1 MIKRK
6 YKKNFVS
13 LVLSLLF
20 IGTPCILNAQTGN
33 INEHQQSPSAKNTV
47 KGTVKDETG
56 EPLVGVSVVIKGTIN
71 GTITDLDGNFS
82 ISCNKNDVLQI
93 SYVGFLTQDITVG
106 NNSNFQIKLKEDQKV
121 LDEVIVIGY
130 GTTTRKSAVGAVD
143 QVKAKAIEERP
154 VANVTQALQGA
165 SPSLTI
171 QQRSMDPNDN
181 SLNINIRGLSTM
193 NNNSPL
199 IVIDGL
205 VTDNSSL
212 NKLSPGDID
221 NISVLKDAGTAA
233 IYGSRSANGVI
244 LVTTK
249 SGKKNQRPT
258 VRLGM
263 QLGTQ
268 DPTILYR
275 PVEGYQ
281 NAILKNLS
289 LTNVGQSAMYSP
301 AEVRDLYDHRSE
313 EYWNFDK
320 IIQSAMQ
327 QSYNMSVSGGNE
339 NTTYL
344 FSGAYFDQKSNFIG
358 PNYGIQRYNLR
369 SNLST
374 EVGRFKL
381 SSILSYTRDDGK
393 KSVDGNAIINSSRI
407 PSYYW
412 TKMQADN
419 GKYLVNSLLTDQN
432 PLAGLKESGY
442 EKGNTDYI
450 NANINLEVKI
460 IDGLKLRGVV
470 GADIYAYHRFIR
482 RKEVDLY
489 NNENN
494 TTPDMKMN
502 AKRNTEDYNENK
514 RLMNYQLLADYQ
526 KTFNDSHNLSLLFG
540 ATNESYTFK
549 SNEVKFINTDPIL
562 GVPTETPESGS
573 SSLQGRR
580 KESITS
586 ILGRASYNYLERYY
600 AEFSFREDGSSKF
613 AKANRWGFFP
623 SLSLGWR
630 ISDESFMGFYKD
642 KLGDLKIRGSYGIL
656 GNQNIDPYQ
665 TLVTYSLYSNT
676 YAFDNDV
683 VGGAGYKFGN
693 ENLKWEKSKTFNI
706 GTDFS
711 FLRGAL
717 SGTFDYFN
725 KTTSDI
731 LLAPQV
737 PTVFGTSL
745 SSENIGEMKS
755 HGWEFTLNYR
765 LKTGEFSHDFSGNIG
780 DSQNK
785 VTKLVGGRE
794 ISKVDEYFYINEVGL
809 PFHSYYGYK
818 TDGYFKTME
827 EIQTSALPAGISAS
841 DLRPGDVKYVD
852 RNNDGVIDEKD
863 RFVLGNGFPRY
874 TFGFTYNL
882 EWKGFDFNF
891 FIQGVGK
898 RDMMIRGELVE
909 PFHSNYSY
917 AIYKHQLDFWSPTN
931 TDARYPRLAGIGS
944 VSNSNNYGMGSE
956 INRFDGKY
964 LRLKNIQ
971 LGYTIPKSVT
981 NKLMLQRVRAYVN
994 AQNLFTLS
1002 KNSWIDPE
1010 STELDSNMSGKANSA
1025 RNYPALKYF
1034 GFGLDIEF

>member
-13 LVLSLLF
+13 LIVSLFF
-20 IGTPCILNAQTGN
+20 IGIPCIINAQTGN
-33 INEHQQSPSAKNTV
+33 TNEHQQSSDKITV
-47 KGTVKDETG
+47 KGVVKDEAG
-56 EPLVGVSVVIKGTIN
+56 EPLVGVSVVIKGTTS
-71 GTITDLDGNFS
+71 GTLTDIDGNFS
-82 ISCNKNDVLQI
+82 ISCGRNNVLQI
-93 SYVGFLTQDITVG
+93 SYIGFLTQEITVG
-106 NNSNFQIKLKEDQKV
+106 NSTNFNITLKEDSKI

-130 GTTTRKSAVGAVD
+130 GTTTRKSAIGAVD
-143 QVKAKAIEERP
+143 QVKSKIIEERP

-181 SLNINIRGLSTM
+181 TININIRGLSTM

-205 VTDNSSL
+205 VSDDSSL
-212 NKLSPGDID
+212 NKLNPSDIE
-221 NISVLKDAGTAA
+221 NVSVLKDAGTAA

-249 SGKKNQRPT
+249 SGKKNQRPV

-263 QLGTQ
+263 QLGVQ
-268 DPTILYR
+268 DPEILFR
-275 PVEGYQ
+275 PVQGYQ

-301 AEVRDLYDHRSE
+301 AEIRDLYDHRSE
-313 EYWNFDK
+313 ESWNYDK

-339 NTTYL
+339 NTTYM
-344 FSGAYFDQKSNFIG
+344 FSGGYFDQQSNFVG
-358 PNYGIQRYNLR
+358 NYGKQRYNLR

-374 EVGRFKL
+374 EVGRFKI

-393 KSVDGNAIINSSRI
+393 KTVDSNAIINSSRI

-432 PLAGLKESGY
+432 PLAGLKEGGY
-442 EKGNTDYI
+442 EKGNTDYV

-482 RKEVDLY
+482 KKQVNLY
-489 NNENN
+489 NDENN
-494 TTPDMKMN
+494 TTPDMIMN
-502 AKRNTEDYNENK
+502 AERNTEDYNENK

-562 GVPTETPESGS
+562 GIPTEAPKSGS
-573 SSLQGRR
+573 TSLEGRR

-586 ILGRASYNYLERYY
+586 ILGRASYNYMDRYY
-600 AEFSFREDGSSKF
+600 AELSFREDGSSKF

-623 SLSLGWR
+623 SMSLGWR
-630 ISDESFMGFYKD
+630 ISDEGFMDFYKD
-642 KLGDLKIRGSYGIL
+642 KIGDFKIRGSYGIL

-665 TLVTYSLYSNT
+665 TLVTYSVYSNT
-676 YAFDNDV
+676 YAFNNET

-693 ENLKWEKSKTFNI
+693 EDLKWEKSKTFNI
-706 GTDFS
+706 GADFT
-711 FLRGAL
+711 FLKGAL
-717 SGTFDYFN
+717 SGTFDYFH

-731 LLAPQV
+731 LLAPQT
-737 PTVFGTSL
+737 PTVFGTTL
-745 SSENIGEMKS
+745 SAENIGEMKN
-755 HGWEFTLNYR
+755 HGWEVTLNYH
-765 LKTGEFSHDFSGNIG
+765 LKTGEFTHDFMGNIG
-780 DSQNK
+780 DTQNK

-794 ISKVDEYFYINEVGL
+794 IAQANEYFILKEVGL
-809 PFHSYYGYK
+809 PFRSYYGYK
-818 TDGYFKTME
+818 TDGYFQTME
-827 EIQTSALPAGISAS
+827 EIQTSALPSGISAS

-874 TFGFTYNL
+874 TFGFSYNL
-882 EWKGFDFNF
+882 EWKGLDFGF
-891 FIQGVGK
+891 FLQGVGK
-898 RDMMIRGELVE
+898 RDMMVRGELVE

-917 AIYKHQLDFWSPTN
+917 AIYKHQLDFWTPTN
-931 TDARYPRLAGIGS
+931 TDATYPRLAAIGS
-944 VSNSNNYGMGSE
+944 VSNQNNYGMGSE
-956 INRFDGKY
+956 VNLFDGKY
-964 LRLKNIQ
+964 LRMKNIQ
-971 LGYTIPKSVT
+971 VGYTIPKSLT
-981 NKLMLQRVRAYVN
+981 NKLMLQKVRVYAN

-1010 STELDSNMSGKANSA
+1010 SSEFNSNMGGDANSA
-1025 RNYPALKYF
+1025 RNYPSIRYF